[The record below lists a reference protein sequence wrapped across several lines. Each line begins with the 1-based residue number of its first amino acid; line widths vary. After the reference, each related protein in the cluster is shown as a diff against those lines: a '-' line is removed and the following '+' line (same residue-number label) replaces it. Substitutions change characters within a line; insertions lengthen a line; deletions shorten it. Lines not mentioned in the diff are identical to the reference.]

1 MGNEYEYNDNNNN
14 QLVECPICFE
24 IIDNNY
30 TTNCCKQ
37 LIHKEC
43 LDKCNYTCP
52 FCRQKVN
59 GSNNTII
66 NIPEYYQNNT
76 QYEIEVRISRY
87 IRWRKYLFILF
98 CCFLVG
104 WVPGILVYQV
114 EQNNKF
120 IKKNNITIN
129 Y

>member
-1 MGNEYEYNDNNNN
+1 MDNEYNNNNN

-59 GSNNTII
+59 GSII
-66 NIPEYYQNNT
+66 DIPEYYQNNNHH
-76 QYEIEVRISRY
+76 EIEVRISRY

>member
-1 MGNEYEYNDNNNN
+1 MGNEYYNNNN
-14 QLVECPICFE
+14 QNNQVVECPICFE

-59 GSNNTII
+59 GITII
-66 NIPEYYQNNT
+66 DIPDYYQNNNHH
-76 QYEIEVRISRY
+76 EIEVRISRY

-104 WVPGILVYQV
+104 WVPGVLVYQV

-120 IKKNNITIN
+120 IKNNNITIN